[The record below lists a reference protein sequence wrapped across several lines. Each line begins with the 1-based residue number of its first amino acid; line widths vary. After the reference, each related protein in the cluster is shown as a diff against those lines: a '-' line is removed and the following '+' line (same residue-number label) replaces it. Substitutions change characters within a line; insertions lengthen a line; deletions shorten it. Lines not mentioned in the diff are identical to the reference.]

1 MKLTRRSTAA
11 LTALCLGVAM
21 LAAAPPSYAARD
33 KSHGNSHGN
42 SHDKGCHRIGSVR
55 TMLECVTLPGV
66 MEHEWALQKIANAN
80 GGTRASAT
88 PGYDASAAYVIKRMR
103 KAGYKVSTQAFPY
116 FNFAVEGPSALEQTA
131 PDSVT
136 YVEDTDF
143 APTPQSEPGDVTAPV
158 TAVDLQLG
166 VGNTS
171 TSGCEPEDFA
181 GFPAGNIALIQR
193 GTCTFEIKGE
203 NAAAAGASGG
213 PVLQPGQ
220 HRRRGPERHSGRDP
234 RQRLHRRH
242 PRAERDV
249 RPRRGALQRSR
260 GLTMHLFANVSRRGR
275 RDHQRDCGVQAR
287 RPEQRGDGRSSPGLR
302 A

>member
-33 KSHGNSHGN
+33 KSHGDSHGSSHGN

-103 KAGYKVSTQAFPY
+103 KAGYRVSTQTYQY
-116 FNFAVEGPSALEQTA
+116 FKFEVVGASALEQTA
-131 PDSVT
+131 PGSVT

-143 APTPQSEPGDVTAPV
+143 APTPHSEPGDVTAAVTPV
-158 TAVDLQLG
+158 DVQLG
-166 VGNTS
+166 LGNTS
-171 TSGCEPEDFA
+171 TSGCEAADFA

-203 NAAAAGASGG
+203 NAAAAGASAR

-220 HRRRGPERHSGRDP
+220 HRRRPDRNGIPAVTLGNGYTGGIPALNATYALGATLSGITGLHDAAVRERESRGRD
-234 RQRLHRRH
+234 
-242 PRAERDV
+242 
-249 RPRRGALQRSR
+249 
-260 GLTMHLFANVSRRGR
+260 
-275 RDHQRDCGVQAR
+275 DHQRDRGVQEAVT
-287 RPEQRGDGRSSPGLR
+287 RGTS
-302 A
+302 